1 MGSFHDH
8 RPGGGSSH
16 FIINRQYRGKGEGSL
31 EVNVGAGSIDID
43 PGKGETI

>member
-8 RPGGGSSH
+8 RPGGRSSH
-16 FIINRQYRGKGEGSL
+16 FIISREYQGKGEGRL

-43 PGKGETI
+43 PARGGTI